1 MGGGNAQKT
10 AMARAKNAAKKA
22 SEGAGGGGK
31 AGKDKRMN
39 NMDLKCT
46 VCMQTFPSTQ
56 MKGAQAHAE
65 SKHPKSDF
73 KTCFPMCE
81 AAA

>member
-10 AMARAKNAAKKA
+10 AMARAKNAAKAAK
-22 SEGAGGGGK
+22 EGGGGGGA

-46 VCMQTFPSTQ
+46 VCMQCFPSTQ
-56 MKGAQAHAE
+56 VKAAMAHAE

-73 KTCFPMCE
+73 GTCFPGVTP
-81 AAA
+81 A